1 MVRHIVSWNFK
12 PELDEAQRQSL
23 REEVVPA
30 LLSLKDKIPCLR
42 DIQAFCPPLDSSNC
56 DLVLYSTVDE
66 VSDLP
71 LYQNHPD
78 HRAVTPLIRDHFCDR
93 RCCDIQG

>member
-1 MVRHIVSWNFK
+1 MVRHMVSWNFK

-30 LLSLKDKIPCLR
+30 LLALKGKIPCLR
-42 DIQAFCPPLDSSNC
+42 EIQVFCPPLDGSNC
-56 DLVLYSTVDE
+56 DLVLYSEMDQI
-66 VSDLP
+66 SDLP
-71 LYQNHPD
+71 VYQNHPD
-78 HRAVTPLIRDHFCDR
+78 HQAVIPLIRAHFCDR